1 MKLLS
6 IFSTG
11 VNSILP
17 IVFLMLFGFVL
28 RQRGFLSQEFVRIGN
43 KLCFQYLLPMKLF
56 LNAYKI
62 GKFSEI
68 PWRLVLFCML
78 LMMAVFFL
86 GWLTAPLATKD
97 ARRKGVLLQ
106 STFRSN
112 TAIIGVTLA
121 GILGGEPAEM
131 VSAIMT
137 AMFIPLMNVL
147 AVISLTIFLPHQ
159 DSKGNLKT
167 VIRNVIRNPLIRGIG
182 LGLGCVLLREA
193 EEKLFGRVVFALS
206 GNLPFF
212 YSAISQLG
220 SIATVFALV
229 VLGGQFSFSAAG
241 NMGREIIVGT
251 LWRNVLAP
259 VICLGGVYLASTYTG
274 LIRCTS
280 VDYPAL
286 VGLFATPAAVSSAV
300 MAGQMGNDEQ
310 LATQIVVWTSV
321 TSVVT
326 LFVII
331 CTLIGTGLIVPL

>member
-6 IFSTG
+6 VFSTG

-17 IVFLMLFGFVL
+17 IVLLMLFGFVL
-28 RQRGFLSQEFVRIGN
+28 RQRGFLSEEFVRIGN
-43 KLCFQYLLPMKLF
+43 KLSFQYLLPMKLF

-78 LMMAVFFL
+78 LMLAVFFL
-86 GWLTAPLATKD
+86 GWLTVPLGTRD
-97 ARRKGVLLQ
+97 PRRKGVLLQ

-112 TAIIGVTLA
+112 NAIIGVTLA

-131 VSAIMT
+131 ISAIMT
-137 AMFIPLMNVL
+137 AVFIPLMNTL

-159 DSKGNLKT
+159 DSKGSLKT
-167 VIRNVIRNPLIRGIG
+167 VLRNVTKNPLIRGIA
-182 LGLGCVLLREA
+182 LGLGCVLIREA
-193 EEKLFGRVVFALS
+193 EQKLFGRMVFTLS

-220 SIATVFALV
+220 SISTVFALV

-241 NMGREIIVGT
+241 DMKREIIIGT

-259 VICLGGVYLASTYTG
+259 VFCLGAVYLASTHTG
-274 LIRCTS
+274 LIACTG
-280 VDYPAL
+280 VEYPAL
-286 VGLFATPAAVSSAV
+286 VSLFATPAAVSSAV

-321 TSVVT
+321 SSIVT

-331 CTLIGTGLIVPL
+331 CTLIWTGLIVPI